1 MENSVQFSKKM
12 EQSTHPFFQ
21 ELIKKPSEESYLNG
35 LCRSL
40 KALKIGGPSKPKT
53 SKRKP
58 LELPDNSNSSTEEEH

>member
-21 ELIKKPSEESYLNG
+21 ELIKKPSDESYLNG

-58 LELPDNSNSSTEEEH
+58 LELPDSSNFSSEEEH